1 MHGGKRGLVAPQNTF
16 LENIVRR
23 SSETSFLLGNAQIVE
38 WPIVYSN
45 DGFCKLSGYH
55 RAEVMQKSSTCSFM
69 YGELTDKKTIDKV
82 RQTFDNYESN
92 CFEVLLYKK
101 NRTPV
106 WLYMQVAPIRNENDK
121 VVLFLCTFKDIT
133 VFKQPIEDE
142 TTRGWTKF
150 ARLTRAL
157 TTSRSTLQQLTPMNK
172 TEVSHKHSR
181 LAEALQLGSDI
192 LPQYKQEAP
201 KTPPHIILHYCT
213 FKTTWDWVILILTFY
228 TAIMVPYNVSFK
240 TKQNNLV
247 WLVLDSVVD
256 VIFLVDIVLN
266 FHTTFVGP
274 GGEVI
279 SDPKLIRMNYLKTW
293 FVIDLLSCLPY
304 DIINAFENVD
314 EDPIADSSAVGHMP
328 AAAHS
333 QRNGTRA
340 EDSVLP
346 GLSSLF
352 SSLKV
357 VRLLRLGRVARKLDH
372 YLEYGAAVL
381 VLLVCVFGLV
391 AHWLACIWYS
401 IGDYEIFDEAS
412 NNIKRESWLYQLAI
426 SIGTP
431 YRYNASG
438 SGQWEGGPS
447 KHTLYISSLYFTM
460 TSLTTIGFGNIAPTT
475 DGEKIFSVAMMM
487 VGSLLYATIFGNVT
501 TIFQQMYTNTNRYH
515 EMLNNV
521 RDFLK
526 LYQVPKGLS
535 ERVMDYIVST
545 WAMTKG
551 IDTEKRGL
559 LFPRPA
565 LKSRRL
571 TNPRPPAPASSTA
584 VVWQPLFSPSAHHLY
599 GASSMCL
606 PSSIVTVA
614 GESLTSA
621 SSKGDVFGDVFWKE
635 STLAHACANVR
646 ALTYCDLHVIRR
658 DALLKVLEFYTAFAS
673 SFSRNLI
680 LTCNLRKRI
689 VFRKIVDV
697 KKEEEERRHQKNEVT
712 LSIPVDH
719 PVRKLFQKFKQQK
732 EMRTQGSSQHDL
744 ERNQFQVEHHL
755 HPLSHQIHQQQ
766 YQPQY
771 QGHHPLQHQH
781 VAPMQ
786 NGAPG
791 SGNGNSGSS
800 VVTVSQITPI
810 QSALAYVQTEE
821 PNRSEGHE
829 AMELKPSFG
838 VEDSN
843 CLKVTSPVRPRG
855 GRGRGWM
862 RFHNIASG
870 SSPMLPLE
878 LEKQPQQK
886 EEEWGDV
893 SQPLNVIS
901 EDGKIQEAEGG
912 KSNERGPGGNGNSSD
927 ETDENSALHKT
938 DSCDSGITKS
948 DLRIDR
954 VGDSRSPYER
964 CSMERSPYEQPSP
977 GVGDMTLRGIHFQ
990 PLPEQTVLQNSLYE
1004 AKLELK
1010 GDIQTLNSRLAAL
1023 EDQVGEILR
1032 LLSEKRKPSPPPQTS
1047 SPKTPLQCQ
1056 DIFAVSQP
1064 VTPETEGDNGP
1075 L

>member
-1 MHGGKRGLVAPQNTF
+1 MPGGKRGLVAPQNTF

-38 WPIVYSN
+38 WPVVYSN
-45 DGFCKLSGYH
+45 DGFCKLSGFH

-69 YGELTDKKTIDKV
+69 YGELTDKKSIDKV

-92 CFEVLLYKK
+92 CFEVLLYRK
-101 NRTPV
+101 NRSPV
-106 WLYMQVAPIRNENDK
+106 WFYMQVAPIRNENDK

-142 TTRGWTKF
+142 TTKGWTKF

-157 TTSRSTLQQLTPMNK
+157 TNNRNTLQQLAPISHH
-172 TEVSHKHSR
+172 EVSHKQSR
-181 LAEALQLGSDI
+181 LVEVLQLNSDI

-240 TKQNNLV
+240 TKQNNIV

-314 EDPIADSSAVGHMP
+314 EGI
-328 AAAHS
+328 
-333 QRNGTRA
+333 
-340 EDSVLP
+340 
-346 GLSSLF
+346 SSLF

-401 IGDYEIFDEAS
+401 IGDYEVIDEAT
-412 NNIKRESWLYQLAI
+412 NTIKTDSWLYQLAL
-426 SIGTP
+426 SIGSP

-438 SGQWEGGPS
+438 SGQWEGGPGKDS
-447 KHTLYISSLYFTM
+447 LYITSLYFTM

-501 TIFQQMYTNTNRYH
+501 TIFQQMYANTNRYH

-526 LYQVPKGLS
+526 LYQVPTGLS

-545 WAMTKG
+545 WSMSKG
-551 IDTEKRGL
+551 IDTEKVLSICPKDMRADICVHL
-559 LFPRPA
+559 NRKVFNEHPA
-565 LKSRRL
+565 FRL
-571 TNPRPPAPASSTA
+571 ASDGCLRSLAVEFQTIHCAPGD
-584 VVWQPLFSPSAHHLY
+584 LIFH
-599 GASSMCL
+599 
-606 PSSIVTVA
+606 A
-614 GESLTSA
+614 GESVDTLCFVVSGSLEVIQDDEVIA
-621 SSKGDVFGDVFWKE
+621 ILGKGDVFGDVFWKE
-635 STLAHACANVR
+635 TTLAHACANVR
-646 ALTYCDLHVIRR
+646 ALTYCDLHVIKRE
-658 DALLKVLEFYTAFAS
+658 ALLKVLEFYTAFAN
-673 SFSRNLI
+673 SFSRNLF

-689 VFRKIVDV
+689 IFRKISDV
-697 KKEEEERRHQKNEVT
+697 KKEEEERQRAKNEVQLT
-712 LSIPVDH
+712 IPQDH

-732 EMRTQGSSQHDL
+732 ELRSQGAPAASQLDL
-744 ERNQFQVEHHL
+744 EKNQLQVEQHQHL
-755 HPLSHQIHQQQ
+755 HPHSLQL
-766 YQPQY
+766 
-771 QGHHPLQHQH
+771 GHSGLQHSLPLSLQRPP
-781 VAPMQ
+781 ASMQ
-786 NGAPG
+786 NGAPL
-791 SGNGNSGSS
+791 SSS
-800 VVTVSQITPI
+800 VLTVSQVTPMH
-810 QSALAYVQTEE
+810 SSLAYSHPGE
-821 PNRSEGHE
+821 PVAKQNNRDI
-829 AMELKPSFG
+829 MELQPSAAAG
-838 VEDSN
+838 EPAVR
-843 CLKVTSPVRPRG
+843 LKVSSSPVLAKPGPRAT
-855 GRGRGWM
+855 GWM
-862 RFHNIASG
+862 RLKNNMAPVEARREGLNNNLKAVSVE
-870 SSPMLPLE
+870 MLSQE
-878 LEKQPQQK
+878 GKGQEARGG
-886 EEEWGDV
+886 GDV
-893 SQPLNVIS
+893 
-901 EDGKIQEAEGG
+901 EEGG
-912 KSNERGPGGNGNSSD
+912 VSSNNPLR
-927 ETDENSALHKT
+927 KT

-948 DLRIDR
+948 ELRIDR
-954 VGDSRSPYER
+954 AGEARTPAAVTPLLHS
-964 CSMERSPYEQPSP
+964 
-977 GVGDMTLRGIHFQ
+977 
-990 PLPEQTVLQNSLYE
+990 PLPGGAGPPHPFCPIPEQALQ
-1004 AKLELK
+1004 
-1010 GDIQTLNSRLAAL
+1010 AAL
-1023 EDQVGEILR
+1023 HETRLQLREDIRSLGGRLGALESQVAEILK
-1032 LLSEKRKPSPPPQTS
+1032 LLLDKRRPSTGPPPASAT
-1047 SPKTPLQCQ
+1047 PKTKILRQ
-1056 DIFAVSQP
+1056 DIFTVSRP
-1064 VTPETEGDNGP
+1064 VSPDSEKDEA

>member
-1 MHGGKRGLVAPQNTF
+1 MPGGKRGLVAPQNTF

-45 DGFCKLSGYH
+45 DGFCKLSGFH

-92 CFEVLLYKK
+92 CFEILLYRK
-101 NRTPV
+101 NRSPV
-106 WLYMQVAPIRNENDK
+106 WFYMQVAPIRNENDK

-133 VFKQPIEDE
+133 LFKQPIEDE
-142 TTRGWTKF
+142 TTKGWTKF

-157 TTSRSTLQQLTPMNK
+157 TNNRNTLQQLAPIGK
-172 TEVSHKHSR
+172 HEVSHKQSR
-181 LAEALQLGSDI
+181 LAEVLQLNSDI

-240 TKQNNLV
+240 TKQNNIV

-314 EDPIADSSAVGHMP
+314 EVRVSFSPFLPPFSLT
-328 AAAHS
+328 AA
-333 QRNGTRA
+333 QGI
-340 EDSVLP
+340 
-346 GLSSLF
+346 SSLF

-401 IGDYEIFDEAS
+401 IGDYEVIDEAT
-412 NNIKRESWLYQLAI
+412 NTIKMDSWLYQLAI
-426 SIGTP
+426 SIGSP
-431 YRYNASG
+431 YQYNASG
-438 SGQWEGGPS
+438 SGEWEGGPGKDS
-447 KHTLYISSLYFTM
+447 LYITSLYFTM

-501 TIFQQMYTNTNRYH
+501 TIFQQMYANTNRYH

-545 WAMTKG
+545 WSMTKG
-551 IDTEKRGL
+551 IDTEKVLSICPKDMRADICVHL
-559 LFPRPA
+559 NRKVFNEHPA
-565 LKSRRL
+565 FRL
-571 TNPRPPAPASSTA
+571 ASDGCLRSLAVEFQTTHCAPGD
-584 VVWQPLFSPSAHHLY
+584 LIFH
-599 GASSMCL
+599 
-606 PSSIVTVA
+606 A
-614 GESLTSA
+614 GESVDTLCFVVSGSLEVIQDDEVIA
-621 SSKGDVFGDVFWKE
+621 ILGKGDVFGDVFWKE
-635 STLAHACANVR
+635 TTLAHACANVR
-646 ALTYCDLHVIRR
+646 ALTYCDLHVIKRE
-658 DALLKVLEFYTAFAS
+658 ALLKVLEFYSSFAN

-689 VFRKIVDV
+689 IFRKISEV
-697 KKEEEERRHQKNEVT
+697 KKEEEERQRAKNEVQLT
-712 LSIPVDH
+712 IPQDH

-732 EMRTQGSSQHDL
+732 ELRNQGAAAASQLDL
-744 ERNQFQVEHHL
+744 EKNQLQVEHH
-755 HPLSHQIHQQQ
+755 H
-766 YQPQY
+766 
-771 QGHHPLQHQH
+771 LQH
-781 VAPMQ
+781 
-786 NGAPG
+786 
-791 SGNGNSGSS
+791 SLLK
-800 VVTVSQITPI
+800 VSTSP
-810 QSALAYVQTEE
+810 ALA
-821 PNRSEGHE
+821 
-829 AMELKPSFG
+829 KPAAKAS
-838 VEDSN
+838 
-843 CLKVTSPVRPRG
+843 
-855 GRGRGWM
+855 GWM
-862 RFHNIASG
+862 RLKNNMAPAETRKEGLNNNVKAVSVE
-870 SSPMLPLE
+870 ML
-878 LEKQPQQK
+878 
-886 EEEWGDV
+886 
-893 SQPLNVIS
+893 SQ
-901 EDGKIQEAEGG
+901 DGKGREAGGSRDGEEGG
-912 KSNERGPGGNGNSSD
+912 VSSNNPLR
-927 ETDENSALHKT
+927 KT

-948 DLRIDR
+948 ELRIDR
-954 VGDSRSPYER
+954 AGEPRTPAAVTPLLHSPL
-964 CSMERSPYEQPSP
+964 PG
-977 GVGDMTLRGIHFQ
+977 GVGSPHSFCPI
-990 PLPEQTVLQNSLYE
+990 PEQALQAALHE
-1004 AKLELK
+1004 TRMELR
-1010 GDIQTLNSRLAAL
+1010 GDIQTLGGRLGAL
-1023 EDQVGEILR
+1023 ESQVAEIIK
-1032 LLSEKRKPSPPPQTS
+1032 LLSDKRQPSTGAPPASAT
-1047 SPKTPLQCQ
+1047 PKTKIQRQ
-1056 DIFAVSQP
+1056 DIFTVSRP
-1064 VTPETEGDNGP
+1064 VSPDSEKDDG